1 MWARCRAEGLDLQP
15 NSPCSKYGLC
25 SETMALITSGGPA
38 AVPGASTNEPVL
50 VLGATKIAV
59 VRGHKEA
66 DCGVRDRRDGTCRV

>member
-1 MWARCRAEGLDLQP
+1 
-15 NSPCSKYGLC
+15 
-25 SETMALITSGGPA
+25 MALITSGGPA